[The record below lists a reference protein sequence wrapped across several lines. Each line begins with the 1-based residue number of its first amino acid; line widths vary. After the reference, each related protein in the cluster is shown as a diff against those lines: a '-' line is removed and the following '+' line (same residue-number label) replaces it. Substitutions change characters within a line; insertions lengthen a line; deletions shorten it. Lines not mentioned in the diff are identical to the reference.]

1 VASLSA
7 ALNHLRN
14 EQLLSLLIA
23 PQISE
28 KTARLMENGQVV
40 FYVRPHATK
49 AGIKKAIELAFHV
62 KVDCV
67 NVSCMPGKKKVFR
80 GTWGR
85 RVAHKK
91 AYIKLCEGE
100 RIEGLSE

>member
-1 VASLSA
+1 MSTPAQLMHNA
-7 ALNHLRN
+7 
-14 EQLLSLLIA
+14 QLLSLLIA

-28 KTARLMENGQVV
+28 KTAGLMEKGQVV

-49 AGIKKAIELAFHV
+49 HAIKRAVEIAFHV
-62 KVDCV
+62 KVSSV
-67 NVSCMPGKKKVFR
+67 NVSCLPGKKKAFR

-85 RVAHKK
+85 RAGYKK
-91 AYIKLCEGE
+91 AYIRLQEGE